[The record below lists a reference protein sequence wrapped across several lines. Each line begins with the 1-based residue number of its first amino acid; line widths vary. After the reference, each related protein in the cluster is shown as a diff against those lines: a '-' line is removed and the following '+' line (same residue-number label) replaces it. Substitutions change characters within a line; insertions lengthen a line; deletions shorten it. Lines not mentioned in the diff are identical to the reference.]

1 MPGHA
6 RGGSG
11 YALVRCCGKAWVR
24 PHHFALARITTG
36 GVGPCFAAEGAPPA
50 RCSRSTSI
58 SSVVRAP
65 GGVSCGD
72 GHPPLT
78 QRFSRAAADQL
89 IEARGCQLLCLSPYS
104 SPDLNPI
111 NEAFS
116 KVKHR
121 LRSSPAVR
129 ARQASVEAVGAPLDA
144 IAAQEDVRRLLC
156 AAATAHTGSTAM
168 SDRDLTM
175 TDASDI
181 GLI

>member
-1 MPGHA
+1 MDILPSHK
-6 RGGSG
+6 GSR
-11 YALVRCCGKAWVR
+11 V
-24 PHHFALARITTG
+24 
-36 GVGPCFAAEGAPPA
+36 
-50 RCSRSTSI
+50 
-58 SSVVRAP
+58 
-65 GGVSCGD
+65 
-72 GHPPLT
+72 
-78 QRFSRAAADQL
+78 QQL
-89 IEARGCQLLCLSPYS
+89 LEARGCQLLCLSPYS